1 MHLLNKFMEELNGA
15 IMAHYTGEVG
25 FERASR
31 LHAMMG
37 GGGVGK
43 FEHVGI
49 VARDDIVS
57 VVSEYETGEMVRVRA
72 QIKNKEPI
80 DAWTRRRQYLLDPD
94 HFLRPTMPPLE
105 AKEVGHIP
113 TLSPYEVRAVGP
125 DTGDCT
131 TFTHVQGRA
140 YRVWRNGTVTC
151 ESKAGRKFSI
161 LMKGQFFTLPT
172 QGTCYSGCW
181 IAGLQGIKTESRKTG
196 ILPAAHPIMRVDVS
210 GLEGS
215 PRVEDWKKQGD
226 GLDLEDIH
234 RLLREDKD
242 MIQDLDREENTWGDN
257 GAHWLAWA
265 TLGGATLGLGMA
277 GLIWCKFKKKARATH
292 EEIEMGDSRLEGSM
306 KQKLKSMYL
315 MYLGSQLTTHDKSPC
330 A

>member
-1 MHLLNKFMEELNGA
+1 MHLLNKFMAELNGA

-43 FEHVGI
+43 FEHVDI
-49 VARDDIVS
+49 VVRDDIVS
-57 VVSEYETGEMVRVRA
+57 AVSEYETGEMVRVRV
-72 QIKNKEPI
+72 QSKNKEPTE
-80 DAWTRRRQYLLDPD
+80 AWTKRRQYLLDPD
-94 HFLRPTMPPLE
+94 FPLS
-105 AKEVGHIP
+105 P

-151 ESKAGRKFSI
+151 ENKDGKKFSV
-161 LMKGQFFTLPT
+161 LQKGQLFTLPT

-181 IAGLQGIKTESRKTG
+181 VVGLQGIKTERRKTG

-210 GLEGS
+210 ELEGS

-226 GLDLEDIH
+226 GLDFEDIH
-234 RLLREDKD
+234 RILREDKD
-242 MIQDLDREENTWGDN
+242 MIQDLDREGSTWGDN

-265 TLGGATLGLGMA
+265 ILGGAMLGLGMA
-277 GLIWCKFKKKARATH
+277 GLIWCKLKRKARTSH
-292 EEIEMGDSRLEGSM
+292 EDEEIEMGVSRLEGSI
-306 KQKLKSMYL
+306 KQILKLICI
-315 MYLGSQLTTHDKSPC
+315 LGHN
-330 A
+330 